1 MADVPVHTH
10 LWQHTM
16 QTIVIGLCALLLI
29 GAAPPP
35 GNPQDLRPDGDV
47 SGAKACRTSATL
59 PPLVKP
65 WS

>member
-1 MADVPVHTH
+1 MSTVHAH

-35 GNPQDLRPDGDV
+35 GNPQDLKPDGDV
-47 SGAKACRTSATL
+47 SDAEACHTSAAATL
-59 PPLVKP
+59 PQPVRP